1 MLFALLDSLL
11 SSEAGKSGE
20 LSAKA
25 LGSNSA
31 NRAIL
36 SPTDNRCIKSI
47 SLSELVCG
55 DLSQLQRSW
64 YFSQNMKRNNI
75 LQKML
80 KKSRR

>member
-1 MLFALLDSLL
+1 ML
-11 SSEAGKSGE
+11 SSGAGKSGE

-47 SLSELVCG
+47 SLSELAYG
-55 DLSQLQRSW
+55 DLSQFQRIW
-64 YFSQNMKRNNI
+64 DFSQNMKRNNI
-75 LQKML
+75 LQKMW